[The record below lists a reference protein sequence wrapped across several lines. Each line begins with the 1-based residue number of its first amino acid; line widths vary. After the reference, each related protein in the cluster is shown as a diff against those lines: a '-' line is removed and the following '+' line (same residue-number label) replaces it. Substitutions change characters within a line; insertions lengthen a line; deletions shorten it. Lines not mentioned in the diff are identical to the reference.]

1 MKIEHR
7 FTDPTKDAYSEMDFS
22 RTSSEIRNPDGTIV
36 FSQHDIEIPGGWSQV
51 AADVIAQKYFR
62 KAGVPARLKKV
73 KESMQKQGIDLLV
86 SHDPANMN
94 YLTGY
99 DAWSFYYA
107 QCVLVHIN
115 EDEPICFL
123 RAQDAGGG
131 YIKTYVQHKNIIAYD
146 EKYIHT
152 WPLHPYQYLVE
163 IIKDRKWDKLCVGVE
178 MDAHYY
184 TAFCHEKIKQG
195 LPNAKVIDSDRL
207 VNWARLVKSNAE
219 ISYMKSAA
227 LISQKGM
234 RTALEVINPGVR
246 QCDAVGEIQKS
257 LFYGTEEFGGE
268 YSSIATLLPTGKGT
282 SASHL
287 TATQDKFVEGEA
299 TIIELSGVYKR
310 YHAPM
315 ARTVL
320 LGKPDQLKIDTMK
333 KTIEALEAG
342 ISAVKPGNTADDV
355 AQAFWKIL
363 DKYGIDKKSR
373 TGYSIGIG
381 YPPDWGEHTL
391 NIYKGDMTILEPNVC
406 FHMIAVMQFGD
417 WGVEAS
423 EAIRVTENGSE
434 LFCDMSKELHIK

>member
-1 MKIEHR
+1 MLFKN
-7 FTDPTKDAYSEMDFS
+7 SEYK
-22 RTSSEIRNPDGTIV
+22 E
-36 FSQHDIEIPGGWSQV
+36 
-51 AADVIAQKYFR
+51 
-62 KAGVPARLKKV
+62 RLKKV
-73 KESMQKQGIDLLV
+73 KDSMQKQGIDLLV
-86 SHDPANMN
+86 SQDPANMN

-107 QCVLVHIN
+107 QCVLVHAS

-123 RAQDAGGG
+123 RAQDTGGG

-163 IIKDRKWDKLCVGVE
+163 IIKKNKWEKSTIGLE
-178 MDAHYY
+178 MDSHYF
-184 TAFCHEKIKQG
+184 TAFCYETIKKG
-195 LPNAKVIDSDRL
+195 LPNAKFKDAERL
-207 VNWARLVKSNAE
+207 VNWVRVVKSNAE
-219 ISYMKSAA
+219 IKLMQSAA
-227 LISQKGM
+227 KITEKGM
-234 RTALEVINPGVR
+234 KTAFEVINPGVR
-246 QCDAVGEIQKS
+246 QCDAVADIQKA
-257 LFYGTEEFGGE
+257 LFNGTPEFGGE

-320 LGKPDQLKIDTMK
+320 LGKPDQKKIDTMN
-333 KTIEALEAG
+333 KTIEALQAG
-342 ISAVKPGNTADDV
+342 IDATKPGNRADDV
-355 AQAFWKIL
+355 AQAFWKVL
-363 DKYGIDKKSR
+363 DKYGIEKKSR

-391 NIYKGDMTILEPNVC
+391 NIYKGDKTLLEKNVC

-423 EAIRVTENGSE
+423 EAIRVTDNGSE
-434 LFCDMSKELHIK
+434 LFCDFPKELHIKS